1 MKACV
6 IDDSRGITSSLKAQ
20 LEKEGIDVT
29 EMWRLPEDMS
39 ELDGF
44 DMLVVDGSGIGNSK
58 FKNGVEFLKAYA
70 PTCGF
75 KLLIY
80 YSSFYTQQTAEELD
94 RLGVICCLKTWN
106 HEAVV
111 KFALEHAA
119 DIGEHH

>member
-1 MKACV
+1 
-6 IDDSRGITSSLKAQ
+6 
-20 LEKEGIDVT
+20 
-29 EMWRLPEDMS
+29 
-39 ELDGF
+39 
-44 DMLVVDGSGIGNSK
+44 MLVVDGSGIGNSK
-58 FKNGVEFLKAYA
+58 FKTGVEFLKAYA

-75 KLLIY
+75 KLLIH